1 MVRLA
6 LLLALLARR
15 GSGEECLLPVHK
27 AAEQGDAATL
37 ATLLAADR
45 YLADAEDK
53 CDTKI
58 RPIILAANSGSY
70 ASVRV
75 LLEAGASPSV
85 AHDGNGVTP
94 LIAAAVAGSAEIV
107 QLLLSH
113 KARVDQAEVR
123 NWTALWCASAKR
135 HLQ

>member
-1 MVRLA
+1 MRRLS
-6 LLLALLARR
+6 LLVALLARA
-15 GSGEECLLPVHK
+15 SGEDCLLPVHK
-27 AAEQGDAATL
+27 AAEQGDATRL
-37 ATLLAADR
+37 ASLLAKDK

-58 RPIILAANSGSY
+58 RPLILAANSGSY
-70 ASVRV
+70 DSVRV

-94 LIAAAVAGSAEIV
+94 LIAASVAGKPEIV
-107 QLLLSH
+107 DLLLTN

-123 NWTALWCASAKR
+123 NWTALW
-135 HLQ
+135 